1 MVSLRSRMALTAADL
16 RRHAPAATVP
26 LLVRVAT
33 RAERRSARVMERARA
48 NMRFLLDEARPGSD
62 IEGLAAA
69 YVEHRR
75 WRTETR
81 WHPERYGDPVPV
93 HGVEDVAGLDGAL
106 VTFVHHGPFELVGTS
121 LGAHGLPV
129 SVMAN
134 QTLMVEDAQPWLRQ
148 VVVNANRGCEVF
160 SSAEGSAGVRRR
172 LREGR
177 LVLSALDVPG
187 RTPTDFVGRHLV
199 GSSGAVRIAHQIDAP
214 VVPMTARRDEDGS
227 AYFQL
232 GAPLRPPDFADPTEL
247 LTALLSRHEG
257 PVLDWPEAY
266 DDPLSKWV
274 VPERETAGTRL

>member
-1 MVSLRSRMALTAADL
+1 MVSVRSRMAMAAADL
-16 RRHAPAATVP
+16 RRHAPAVTVP
-26 LLVRVAT
+26 LVVRVAS

-48 NMRFLLDEARPGSD
+48 NMRFLLDETRPGSD

-81 WHPERYGDPVPV
+81 WHPERYGAPVPV
-93 HGVEDVAGLDGAL
+93 HGVEHVAGLDGAL
-106 VTFVHHGPFELVGTS
+106 VTFMHHGPFELVGAS
-121 LGAHGLPV
+121 LGAPGLPV
-129 SVMAN
+129 SAMAS
-134 QTLMVEDAQPWLRQ
+134 QDLMAEDAKPWLRQ
-148 VVVNANRGCEVF
+148 VVVNAHRGCEVF
-160 SSAEGSAGVRRR
+160 SSAEGSAGIRRR

-187 RTPTDFVGRHLV
+187 RTPTEFVGRRVV

-214 VVPMTARRDEDGS
+214 VVPMTARRDDDGS

-232 GAPLRPPDFADPTEL
+232 GAPLRPPDHADPTEL

-266 DDPLSKWV
+266 EDPLSKWV